1 MKINK
6 NIIFLSIASILAISI
21 YAGYE
26 STKDNDAPIIQ
37 DTPDIPEKIVET
49 EEVTKTLLID
59 TTIETEYGKKIR
71 YLETAHKDA
80 SGEEWVIVETIIET
94 RTGQTTAFELK
105 KISETILSEED
116 GWKVIQIGGTTK
128 GETVT
133 LNLIIDEYE
142 DDRTV
147 RYIEKDDGEIFR
159 QFAKPENYVYDG
171 GELRVLD
178 FDYTFRDGLEKTYK
192 KIDVAD
198 EKNKSLV
205 IIPTFTASAY
215 SEPGFYSFYRGECDM
230 ELHGTLFRDDDCLT
244 VNILS
249 ENKFSYQS
257 SSNAVKILTLLG
269 YESITDM
276 ELHTNPNI
284 LKNYEK
290 IILLHNEYVSRIM
303 FDAITSHDNVIFL
316 YPNAL
321 YAEIEVNIVDNTIT
335 LIRGHNYPDIL
346 ITNGFD
352 WKNENTHPFEYD
364 NECKNWEF
372 YATDGE
378 PNGFMLNCYPENII
392 WKDESLL
399 QTLKDL

>member
-37 DTPDIPEKIVET
+37 DTTDIPEKIVET

-178 FDYTFRDGLEKTYK
+178 FDYTFRDG
-192 KIDVAD
+192 
-198 EKNKSLV
+198 
-205 IIPTFTASAY
+205 
-215 SEPGFYSFYRGECDM
+215 
-230 ELHGTLFRDDDCLT
+230 
-244 VNILS
+244 
-249 ENKFSYQS
+249 
-257 SSNAVKILTLLG
+257 
-269 YESITDM
+269 
-276 ELHTNPNI
+276 
-284 LKNYEK
+284 
-290 IILLHNEYVSRIM
+290 
-303 FDAITSHDNVIFL
+303 
-316 YPNAL
+316 
-321 YAEIEVNIVDNTIT
+321 
-335 LIRGHNYPDIL
+335 
-346 ITNGFD
+346 
-352 WKNENTHPFEYD
+352 
-364 NECKNWEF
+364 
-372 YATDGE
+372 
-378 PNGFMLNCYPENII
+378 
-392 WKDESLL
+392 
-399 QTLKDL
+399 